1 MHITD
6 KLHTLKFQHFHFHHE
21 GYGTQTVQP
30 PFLLSHGILCY
41 REINSTLLT
50 VLYQTKCRLNAK
62 SMKVEI
68 SDALY
73 QDESFLYITLYFHT
87 AEQVMLHKLSGNDPS
102 EVMWDVKTD
111 LGLANSL

>member
-1 MHITD
+1 MEPN
-6 KLHTLKFQHFHFHHE
+6 LHSVEFRHFHFHHE
-21 GYGTQTVQP
+21 GYGTQTEQP

-62 SMKVEI
+62 FMKVGIGDE
-68 SDALY
+68 LN
-73 QDESFLYITLYFHT
+73 QDVSFLNITLYFHT
-87 AEQVMLHKLSGNDPS
+87 AEQIMLHKLSGNDPS
-102 EVMWDVKTD
+102 ELIWDVKTE